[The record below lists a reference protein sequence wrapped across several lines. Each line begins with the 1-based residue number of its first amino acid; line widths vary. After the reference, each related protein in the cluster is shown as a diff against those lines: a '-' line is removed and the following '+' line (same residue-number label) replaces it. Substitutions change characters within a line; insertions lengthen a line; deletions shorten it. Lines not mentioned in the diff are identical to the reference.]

1 MINRTTKAAVI
12 AAALATSLAGC
23 SNGSSKKESLVEKIK
38 ARGTLNCSGSQGVPG
53 LSRPDE
59 KGVWRGFDSD
69 VCRAIAAAILGDSNK
84 VRFVPLNAAQRLP
97 AVQTGEIDVLSRT
110 STLTFSRDMAIRF
123 VTNTLYDGDVIITRK
138 AAGIDTPAKLNG
150 RTICMQGGGSLV
162 EGALDEIE
170 EANKIK
176 MKRVYFDSTITAR
189 DTYFAGRCDAYVTDG
204 LAAKSQ
210 IATVARNP
218 AEHSLMPAGTAVE
231 PNGIAIPR
239 GDDRM
244 FDVARWTF
252 NVLLWAEHN
261 GITQA
266 NVDQMAKSGDSSVRR
281 VLGNDP
287 SFGRSMGLKAD
298 WAYQVI
304 KQVGNY
310 QEIWDRNLGE
320 DTPIKADRSYNKL
333 YSNGG
338 LMFPL
343 PWD

>member
-1 MINRTTKAAVI
+1 MIARTLNSAAI
-12 AAALATSLAGC
+12 ALLLATSLSGC
-23 SNGSSKKESLVEKIK
+23 SDGAGKPVSLVDKIK
-38 ARGTLNCSGSQGVPG
+38 ERGTLNCSGSQGVPG

-69 VCRAIAAAILGDSNK
+69 ICRGIAAAILGDAQK
-84 VRFVPLNAAQRLP
+84 VKFVPLNAAQRLP

-123 VTNTLYDGDVIITRK
+123 VANTLYDGDVIITRK
-138 AAGIDTPAKLNG
+138 SDGIDAPAKLNG
-150 RTICMQGGGSLV
+150 RTVCMQGGGSLV

-170 EANKIK
+170 ETNNIK

-204 LAAKSQ
+204 LAAQGQ
-210 IATVARNP
+210 IATVAPNP
-218 AEHSLMPAGTAVE
+218 ADHTTMRAGTSVE
-231 PNGIAIPR
+231 PNGIAIQR

-244 FDVARWTF
+244 FDVARWTV
-252 NVLLWAEHN
+252 NVLIWAEHK

-266 NVDQMAKSGDSSVRR
+266 NVDEVAKSGDSAVRR
-281 VLGNDP
+281 VLGADP
-287 SFGRSMGLKAD
+287 SFGRSIGLEPD

-310 QEIWDRNLGE
+310 GEIWDRNLGE
-320 DTPIKADRSYNKL
+320 ATPIKVDRGFNKL
-333 YSNGG
+333 YTDGG

-343 PWD
+343 PWE

>member
-1 MINRTTKAAVI
+1 MIHRSTRATLI
-12 AAALATSLAGC
+12 ALMLATSLAGC
-23 SNGSSKKESLVEKIK
+23 SGGSAKKASLVEKIK
-38 ARGTLNCSGSQGVPG
+38 TRGTLVCSGSQGVPG

-69 VCRAIAAAILGDSNK
+69 ICRAIAAAILGDASK

-138 AAGIDTPAKLNG
+138 ADGIDTPAGLNG

-170 EANKIK
+170 ESNRIK

-204 LAAKSQ
+204 LAAQSQ

-218 AEHSLMPAGTAVE
+218 ADHAMMRAGTAVE

-252 NVLLWAEHN
+252 NVLLWAEQN
-261 GITQA
+261 SINQA
-266 NVDQMAKSGDSSVRR
+266 NVDQMAKSGNSAVRR
-281 VLGNDP
+281 VLGGDP
-287 SFGRSMGLKAD
+287 SFGRAMGLKPD

-310 QEIWDRNLGE
+310 QEIWDRNLG
-320 DTPIKADRSYNKL
+320 DGTPIKADRSYNKL
-333 YSNGG
+333 YANGG